1 MQFKI
6 LKKDRQSKARIG
18 LLKTTHGEI
27 RTPFFMPIATK
38 GSIKGVAPGE
48 LKDLEAQIILAN
60 TYHLYLRPGHKL
72 IEKLGG
78 LHKFMNWSGPVL
90 TDSGGFQVFSL
101 AKINKV
107 LDQGVDFQ
115 CDIDGGHCF
124 LSPEKSIEIQ
134 MSLGSDI
141 MMVLDDVVPYP
152 CDHRRAKEAVE
163 RTTNWAQR
171 SKDYWAHH
179 PASSL
184 RKESPH
190 LRWVPPYS
198 HSAGRARPM
207 LFGIVQG
214 STYKDLRLKSAK
226 DIVKLNFDG
235 YAIGGLAVGE
245 PKEEMWEVLDYLIP
259 ELPED
264 RPRYLMGLGKPEDIV
279 EAVKRGIDMFDC
291 VIPTRNA
298 RHGALFVWTKS
309 NAIRGKF
316 YHILKIKNQ
325 EFAEDKE
332 SIDKTCDC
340 YTCQNFS
347 RAYLRHLFMTEDPL
361 GQRLAT
367 IHNLRFYL
375 RLMEKIRKEIE
386 KS

>member
-6 LKKDRQSKARIG
+6 LKKDKQSKARIG
-18 LLKTTHGEI
+18 LLKTIHGEI

-107 LDQGVDFQ
+107 SDQGVDFQ

-124 LSPEKSIEIQ
+124 LSPEKSIEVQ

-163 RTTNWAQR
+163 RTTRWAQR
-171 SKDYWAHH
+171 SRNY
-179 PASSL
+179 L
-184 RKESPH
+184 
-190 LRWVPPYS
+190 
-198 HSAGRARPM
+198 ARSM

-214 STYKDLRLKSAK
+214 SVYKDLRLKSAC
-226 DIVKLNFDG
+226 DLVKLDFDG

-245 PKEEMWEVLDYLIP
+245 PKGEMWEVLDYLIP

-316 YHILKIKNQ
+316 YHVLKIKNQ

-347 RAYLRHLFMTEDPL
+347 RAYLKHLFMTEDPL